1 MLRNKNNKKHGNY
14 LVLQYIK
21 KNTIML
27 VETSLIFTKVTYFNP
42 VHKY

>member
-1 MLRNKNNKKHGNY
+1 MLRNKNNKKIFFKFYAG
-14 LVLQYIK
+14 
-21 KNTIML
+21 TML